1 MNLVPSLSP
10 EEEELKRKQ
19 AELEALESELIQK
32 ELELRTFEGELH
44 SFEREY
50 AQIIGS
56 RYTELEQI
64 QAQINEYMA
73 YLESSR
79 NFKPSDSLKKLYR
92 EVAKRIHPDLVTDE
106 EEKARRQDLMIMAN
120 EAYEQGNED
129 KLREILA
136 NWEISPESVKGEGI
150 AIELIKIIRKIA
162 QCRSRIGAIVS
173 EIEALT
179 QTDLYELKSQVDRA
193 KENGKDLLAEMALH
207 LDEEIAKAQES
218 LKELKEKLGV

>member
-106 EEKARRQDLMIMAN
+106 EEKARRQDLMTMAN

-150 AIELIKIIRKIA
+150 AIELIRIIRKIA
-162 QCRSRIGAIVS
+162 QCRSRISAIVS

-207 LDEEIAKAQES
+207 LDEEIAKAQET

>member
-106 EEKARRQDLMIMAN
+106 EEKARRQDLMTMAN

-150 AIELIKIIRKIA
+150 ALELIRIIRKIA
-162 QCRSRIGAIVS
+162 QCRSRIGTIVS

-193 KENGKDLLAEMALH
+193 KESGLLAEMALH
-207 LDEEIAKAQES
+207 LDEEIAKAQQS